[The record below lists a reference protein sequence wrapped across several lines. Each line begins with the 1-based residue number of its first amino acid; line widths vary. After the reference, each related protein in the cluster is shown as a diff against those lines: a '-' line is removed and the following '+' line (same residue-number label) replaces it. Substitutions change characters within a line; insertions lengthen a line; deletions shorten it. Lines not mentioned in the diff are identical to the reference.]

1 MEGKTEAGRERWL
14 QMWKECKNGRLG
26 WTKRVT
32 RRLSAGDGFRGIR
45 GRFTDT
51 TASLAARL
59 QAKLACEKGQGTTE
73 YAILVGVFTKLDS
86 VLAKKHE
93 VRGLACS
100 R

>member
-1 MEGKTEAGRERWL
+1 
-14 QMWKECKNGRLG
+14 MWKECKNGRLG

-45 GRFTDT
+45 GRFTDA

-73 YAILVGVFTKLDS
+73 YAILVGVLTKLDS

-93 VRGLACS
+93 VGGLPCS